1 MLTEVVPTLKKPAAQ
16 PGAGSAHTLS
26 RLLTED
32 EAAEILGVTP
42 QTLSVWRCTRRYPL
56 AFIKAGR
63 LVRYR
68 QEDLKKFIESR
79 CVRPRATAAS
89 LEVR

>member
-1 MLTEVVPTLKKPAAQ
+1 MLTEVVPNVLKKSVAQAASPA
-16 PGAGSAHTLS
+16 PTLS

-32 EAAEILGVTP
+32 EAAEVLGVTP
-42 QTLSVWRCTRRYPL
+42 QTLSVWRCTKRYPL

-68 QEDLKKFIESR
+68 QKDLEKFIESR
-79 CVRPRATAAS
+79 CVRPRVVES
-89 LEVR
+89 R